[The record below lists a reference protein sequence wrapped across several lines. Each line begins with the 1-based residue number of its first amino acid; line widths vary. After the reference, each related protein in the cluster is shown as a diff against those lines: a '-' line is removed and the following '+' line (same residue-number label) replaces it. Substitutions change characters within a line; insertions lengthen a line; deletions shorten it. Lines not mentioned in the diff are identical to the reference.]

1 MQDKKAKKEPCVFLF
16 DIFTNVRVSLQNV
29 LTFIVTLFPHLC
41 IISRSYLVPVPNQWT
56 KSILQ
61 KKCIS
66 WSDLSKNEGMITSL
80 IELPELP
87 NFGHMTMSIVKFDWR
102 DKNFLVTPRT
112 KIMTLQ
118 PLSQNIF
125 ILRRP
130 RVANFTG
137 NIRIATMFVKTIF
150 KASDKIKRI
159 RNYVLKYNLYLY
171 LLIWQKLEISVQKCG
186 C

>member
-1 MQDKKAKKEPCVFLF
+1 
-16 DIFTNVRVSLQNV
+16 
-29 LTFIVTLFPHLC
+29 
-41 IISRSYLVPVPNQWT
+41 
-56 KSILQ
+56 
-61 KKCIS
+61 
-66 WSDLSKNEGMITSL
+66 
-80 IELPELP
+80 
-87 NFGHMTMSIVKFDWR
+87 
-102 DKNFLVTPRT
+102 
-112 KIMTLQ
+112 MTLR

-171 LLIWQKLEISVQKCG
+171 FLI
-186 C
+186 